1 MLTNN
6 LFNTLLSKP
15 AGILT
20 IMTLCMKLLRTE
32 NYRSMGFSLM
42 VAVQEEMQTW
52 DTDEQDKLESIIE
65 KRSSL
70 DLDLS
75 LGLGIFLSTIGPIN
89 DFFVKS
95 QFKQIKLNQGI
106 DFDKKVSLKVYPI
119 RGSYGYW
126 SSKPLGAFESK
137 EVIVTHMHAV

>member
-1 MLTNN
+1 
-6 LFNTLLSKP
+6 
-15 AGILT
+15 
-20 IMTLCMKLLRTE
+20 
-32 NYRSMGFSLM
+32 MGFSLM

-106 DFDKKVSLKVYPI
+106 DFDKKVSLKVYPM
-119 RGSYGYW
+119 RGSYDYW
-126 SSKPLGAFESK
+126 SSKPLRAFKSI

>member
-1 MLTNN
+1 
-6 LFNTLLSKP
+6 
-15 AGILT
+15 
-20 IMTLCMKLLRTE
+20 
-32 NYRSMGFSLM
+32 MGFSLM

-106 DFDKKVSLKVYPI
+106 DFDKKVSRNAYPI
-119 RGSYGYW
+119 LGSYDYW
-126 SSKPLGAFESK
+126 SSKPFESK
-137 EVIVTHMHAV
+137 EVIVLLTHAV

>member
-1 MLTNN
+1 
-6 LFNTLLSKP
+6 
-15 AGILT
+15 
-20 IMTLCMKLLRTE
+20 MKLLRTE

-119 RGSYGYW
+119 RGSCDYW

>member
-1 MLTNN
+1 
-6 LFNTLLSKP
+6 
-15 AGILT
+15 
-20 IMTLCMKLLRTE
+20 
-32 NYRSMGFSLM
+32 MGFSLM

-95 QFKQIKLNQGI
+95 QFKQIKLNQGT
-106 DFDKKVSLKVYPI
+106 DFDKKVSRNAYPI
-119 RGSYGYW
+119 LGSYDYW
-126 SSKPLGAFESK
+126 SCKAFEAFEPK
-137 EVIVTHMHAV
+137 EVIVTHMHAVCSFDFLSEIYDRGEKVEWTRIRTACMCVT